1 MASER
6 DLAGRELEVEQIE
19 SDLDQVSGSGDL
31 RLETVRVDTRAFG
44 EGYEAGLKQISDE
57 VSRQLKE
64 LDKRWVAR
72 WAPQDLAIKNHER
85 RIKALESRRPR

>member
-1 MASER
+1 MASES
-6 DLAGRELEVEQIE
+6 DVAGHVSEAEQAD
-19 SDLDQVSGSGDL
+19 SDLEPAHPDDVPIEALQVGGPPL
-31 RLETVRVDTRAFG
+31 G
-44 EGYEAGLKQISDE
+44 QGYEATLKQISDE

-64 LDKRWVAR
+64 LDKRWIAR